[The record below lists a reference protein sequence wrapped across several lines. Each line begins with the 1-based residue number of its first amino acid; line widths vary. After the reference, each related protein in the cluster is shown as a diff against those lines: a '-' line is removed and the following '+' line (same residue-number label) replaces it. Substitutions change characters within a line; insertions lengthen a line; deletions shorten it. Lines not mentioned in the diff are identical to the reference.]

1 MFRVIGGT
9 QMPGDF
15 NYRWESNFRK
25 WEYYIDDHLDSVNN
39 LRIFRGDKQKSD
51 TIFVTEPGVHNIEIK
66 H

>member
-1 MFRVIGGT
+1 
-9 QMPGDF
+9 MPGDF